1 MQNSKNHEEEVQLRL
16 KFESKL
22 NNMHSLHRD
31 LETKYNRA
39 LKEIE
44 NQMADKDEFKS
55 KYDIVAEEN
64 AVLKKAK
71 MELESKL

>member
-1 MQNSKNHEEEVQLRL
+1 
-16 KFESKL
+16 
-22 NNMHSLHRD
+22 MHSLHRD